1 MHFHQFILKA
11 DSSDILFFTGDVE
24 VDPGGSYRAI
34 RKAELP
40 CPEQENASEADFFLI
55 LKVLISL
62 LIRHQSEAIE

>member
-11 DSSDILFFTGDVE
+11 DSSDIFFFTADVE

-40 CPEQENASEADFFLI
+40 CPEQENASEAQFFFNI
-55 LKVLISL
+55 KSFN
-62 LIRHQSEAIE
+62 